1 MAAEILNER
10 GLLKTVTPM
19 MRQYLEV
26 KEQYPD
32 HILMYRLGDF
42 YECFFEDAVIASREL
57 GLTLTSRDC
66 GDGKRAAMCGVPFH
80 KADQYIAKL
89 VEKGIRVSVCEQ
101 IGDPKAA
108 VGLVKREVTR
118 VVTPGTVTDASVLN
132 ESKNNFLT
140 ALCFV
145 KDGVGVATADITT
158 GEVYGTYLGSEDY
171 LTVLKSE
178 LGAFAPSEI
187 IINAPE
193 SYCKD
198 TVAFA
203 RDKFS
208 ALIIDGADRLFGYE
222 RAKASIARTF
232 GDEAE
237 RISSAEISMALGALL
252 SYIEETQ
259 KTEISFVK
267 NINIYSR
274 GQYLELDLNT
284 RRNLELTEAMRT
296 KEKRGSLLW
305 VLDKPKRLWAQGF
318 FARGSS
324 APWSILPPFCTV
336 RARLPILSA
345 QGGRG
350 KSLKKFYPVCSTLKD
365 SRQRPC
371 TEQQTQRI

>member
-57 GLTLTSRDC
+57 SLTLTSRDC

-132 ESKNNFLT
+132 ESKNNFLM

-178 LGAFAPSEI
+178 LGAFTPSEI

-198 TVAFA
+198 TVSFA

-208 ALIIDGADRLFGYE
+208 PLIIDGADRLFGYE
-222 RAKASIARTF
+222 RAKVSISRTF

-237 RISSAEISMALGALL
+237 KISSAEISMALGALL

-267 NINIYSR
+267 NINIYS
-274 GQYLELDLNT
+274 
-284 RRNLELTEAMRT
+284 
-296 KEKRGSLLW
+296 
-305 VLDKPKRLWAQGF
+305 
-318 FARGSS
+318 
-324 APWSILPPFCTV
+324 
-336 RARLPILSA
+336 
-345 QGGRG
+345 
-350 KSLKKFYPVCSTLKD
+350 
-365 SRQRPC
+365 
-371 TEQQTQRI
+371 